1 MANSLQEE
9 HIPLQDLGGATGQKE
24 ENIPLQDLGGAT
36 GQDDG
41 DDTLTPLIHPAPEEQ
56 AAEAKTV
63 EEKIPLK
70 NAKQKV
76 PLNRTIRPLVLNFI
90 SFFFNQKN

>member
-9 HIPLQDLGGATGQKE
+9 H
-24 ENIPLQDLGGAT
+24 IPLQDLGGAT

-41 DDTLTPLIHPAPEEQ
+41 DDTLTPLIHSAPEEQ

-63 EEKIPLK
+63 EKKIPFK
-70 NAKQKV
+70 KRKAKSPPK
-76 PLNRTIRPLVLNFI
+76 
-90 SFFFNQKN
+90 

>member
-1 MANSLQEE
+1 VANDLEE
-9 HIPLQDLGGATGQKE
+9 ENIPLQDLGRAKEQEE

-56 AAEAKTV
+56 AAEAKAV
-63 EEKIPLK
+63 EETGKNVPLK
-70 NAKQKV
+70 KRKS
-76 PLNRTIRPLVLNFI
+76 PP
-90 SFFFNQKN
+90 K